1 MANSEFRRFRETIL
15 KLTTDKI
22 VFPEVWPTDE
32 DVAESRPDRMRDER
46 VILFTSLHHNRL
58 ENKRKNLLSSDWLTD
73 SPTILYYLIRTRRR
87 KRVRKDVGCLQQFSL
102 NSRPRYFSFLSC
114 CWNFIQSWSLSD
126 IILPVFI
133 PTLSQPDSSNMSC
146 G

>member
-1 MANSEFRRFRETIL
+1 MFL
-15 KLTTDKI
+15 LTTDKI

-87 KRVRKDVGCLQQFSL
+87 KRVLGKMLDVY
-102 NSRPRYFSFLSC
+102 NSSPSTPDRDTSASFLAAE
-114 CWNFIQSWSLSD
+114 
-126 IILPVFI
+126 
-133 PTLSQPDSSNMSC
+133 TLSNHGVCPTSYFLFSYQHWVSQTVVICLADNPRGFNYNSY
-146 G
+146 